1 MFRFWSLSRNYA
13 VLGQLSLLLALV
25 LALPAFGQSSP
36 NIIVK
41 KDRISRE
48 PASYIPDDDVIVKP
62 VDNEVSLYQQYVASD
77 NGQDVVKSRNQ
88 LKVWND
94 NKIFAE
100 QYGIDT
106 TLTGSAYYVPT
117 QEEKWQYFKNRYMR
131 YLRQKGE
138 QPLKSM
144 PQQWYNSYR
153 ASNEVDTIG
162 EMESRFKKSNSGAR
176 ATQNNFLPPS
186 LQQKEV
192 NLWKQTKFIFQ
203 PRVDQG
209 LVIVGI
215 KGPIAYARAWVGVN
229 GQAEFNVQKS
239 IDSIGF
245 RVMFNYY
252 TNNGRYFTSID
263 QRIVQNVYARA
274 TSTRDPRQTSVNG
287 NGAYRDDSLM
297 LLYAKQF

>member
-153 ASNEVDTIG
+153 ASNEVDTID